1 MALEPDRQTEHVLTV
16 NYKRA
21 LRLPATTIRPQ
32 GRDSIGAVARRAWP
46 WLALALAGCVAS
58 PPGPAPATAPV
69 EDTAGIGFDA
79 ALAVPPAPV
88 AERAAGPAAG
98 PAAVDALT
106 REPVRGIAAVRP
118 DAPREYV
125 VRRGDTLWGIAGR
138 FLPEPWYWPQVWRA
152 NPAIENPHL
161 IYPGDVVELVQ
172 VDGRTRMQVRRGR
185 RLSPQVRREPLV
197 EPVPLLPY
205 EALAPFLAE
214 PRIVA
219 AGELASAPYILRPY
233 MAEQLILGAN
243 DQVYLRGVE
252 DTPVGG
258 LYQVVRPGPPLIDP
272 VTEELLGFE
281 TAFLGK
287 LMLTE
292 RGDPAIGRITASR
305 REMAAG
311 DRLVPVAATVR
322 PGAVA
327 PRPAPA
333 PAAGL
338 VISLYQGVSQVGQYG
353 IVVVNLGERDGLE
366 AGHVLQTFE
375 NAEVMFDPVAADF
388 VSLPPRPGGELLVFQ
403 TFERVSYA
411 LVMTAPSSIY
421 AGDLVRSPLAADS

>member
-1 MALEPDRQTEHVLTV
+1 MALEPDRQTEHVLTK
-16 NYKRA
+16 NYMRT
-21 LRLPATTIRPQ
+21 LRLPANTIRPP
-32 GRDSIGAVARRAWP
+32 GLESIVAVARLAGP
-46 WLALALAGCVAS
+46 WLALALVGCVAA
-58 PPGPAPATAPV
+58 PPTPPAVTPPV

-79 ALAVPPAPV
+79 ALAVSPPPAPE
-88 AERAAGPAAG
+88 AAAGPV
-98 PAAVDALT
+98 AVDTAP
-106 REPVRGIAAVRP
+106 RVPARPIAAVRA
-118 DAPREYV
+118 DAPNDYV
-125 VRRGDTLWGIAGR
+125 VRAGDTLWGIAGR
-138 FLPEPWYWPQVWRA
+138 FLSEPWHWPQVWRA

-161 IYPGDVVELVQ
+161 IYPGDVIELVD

-205 EALAPFLAE
+205 AALAPFLAE

-243 DQVYLRGVE
+243 DQVYLRGVQ

-258 LYQVVRPGPPLIDP
+258 LYQVIRPGQPLIDP

-281 TAFLGK
+281 TAFLGT

-292 RGDPAIGRITASR
+292 AGDPAIGRITTSR

-311 DRLVPVAATVR
+311 DRLVPVAAQAR

-338 VISLYQGVSQVGQYG
+338 VISLYEGVSQVGQYG
-353 IVVVNLGERDGLE
+353 IVVVNLGERDNLE
-366 AGHVLQTFE
+366 VGHVLKTLE
-375 NAEVMFDPVAADF
+375 NAEVMFDPVAEDF

-421 AGDLVRSPLAADS
+421 VGDLVRSPLAAGS

>member
-1 MALEPDRQTEHVLTV
+1 MALEPDRQTEHVLPD

-32 GRDSIGAVARRAWP
+32 GRESIAAMARRAWP
-46 WLALALAGCVAS
+46 WLALVLVGCVATS
-58 PPGPAPATAPV
+58 PAPPAATPPV
-69 EDTAGIGFDA
+69 EDAAGIGFDA
-79 ALAVPPAPV
+79 ALAVAPAPV
-88 AERAAGPAAG
+88 AEAAAGPAAG
-98 PAAVDALT
+98 PAVVDTAA
-106 REPVRGIAAVRP
+106 RAPVQSIAAVRA
-118 DAPREYV
+118 DAPREYM
-125 VRRGDTLWGIAGR
+125 VRSGDTLWGIAGR
-138 FLPEPWYWPQVWRA
+138 FLPEPWCWPQVWRA

-161 IYPGDVVELVQ
+161 IYPGDVIELVEI
-172 VDGRTRMQVRRGR
+172 DGRTRMQVRRGR
-185 RLSPQVRREPLV
+185 RLSPEVRREPLA

-243 DQVYLRGVE
+243 DQVYLRGVQ

-258 LYQVVRPGPPLIDP
+258 LYQVVRPGQPLIDP

-292 RGDPAIGRITASR
+292 TGDPAVGRITVSR

-311 DRLVPVAATVR
+311 DRLVPVAAQVR

-327 PRPAPA
+327 PRPAPG
-333 PAAGL
+333 PVAGL

-353 IVVVNLGERDGLE
+353 IVVVNLGERDGME
-366 AGHVLQTFE
+366 VGHVLQTFE
-375 NAEVMFDPVAADF
+375 NAEVMFDPVAEDF

-421 AGDLVRSPLAADS
+421 AGDLVRSPRADT